1 MRPST
6 RIVGSATVILLAA
19 VVLSVGITGQPADL
33 GRARMIV
40 EATSA
45 FRQGDTIAVRVA
57 GRLANQSTDP
67 RHMIWVGELRSLASG
82 EVVGTL
88 THDIT
93 CLGAVGVPCLVFEA
107 VDTFNFPDGTIV
119 SRDLESAPP
128 DPAHPG
134 FFNIGIHPDGKSIV
148 SATGVFAGRTGT
160 AHMSGRHDGREAPT
174 VTFDDFWL
182 IELDARA

>member
-1 MRPST
+1 MRHST
-6 RIVGSATVILLAA
+6 RILGSAAAILLAA
-19 VVLSVGITGQPADL
+19 TLVSGAAPGPPAHL
-33 GRARMIV
+33 GGARLVV

-45 FRQGDTIAVRVA
+45 FTQGDTMAVRFA

-67 RHMIWVGELRSLASG
+67 RHMTWIGELRSLASG

-88 THDIT
+88 AHDIT
-93 CLGAVGVPCLVFEA
+93 CLGAVGLPCLVFEA
-107 VDTFNFPDGTIV
+107 VDTFSFPDGNIV
-119 SRDLESAPP
+119 NRDLESAPA

-160 AHMSGRHDGREAPT
+160 AHMSGRHDAREAPAI
-174 VTFDDFWL
+174 TFDDFWL
-182 IELDARA
+182 IELDPKA